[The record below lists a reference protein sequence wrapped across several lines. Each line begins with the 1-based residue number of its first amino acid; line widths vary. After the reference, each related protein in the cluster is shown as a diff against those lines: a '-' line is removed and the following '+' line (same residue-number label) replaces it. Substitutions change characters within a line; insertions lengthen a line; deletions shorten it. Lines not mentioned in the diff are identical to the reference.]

1 MGHVIIV
8 GAGPAGA
15 SLASILAKRD
25 IEVTLI
31 ERQRD
36 FNREFRGELLLPSG
50 INALE
55 TLGLKDQL
63 AAVPS
68 CSMQTVSWAMSGK
81 VILERQIS
89 ADKIG
94 EQLPTAVSQPAM
106 LEMRRQPGRHVAA
119 AVAPRN
125 LPQLPHRSACVQNVP
140 PF

>member
-15 SLASILAKRD
+15 SLASILAKRN

-55 TLGLKDQL
+55 TLGLKDKL
-63 AAVPS
+63 AAIPS
-68 CSMQTVSWAMSGK
+68 FSMQT
-81 VILERQIS
+81 
-89 ADKIG
+89 
-94 EQLPTAVSQPAM
+94 
-106 LEMRRQPGRHVAA
+106 
-119 AVAPRN
+119 AP
-125 LPQLPHRSACVQNVP
+125 PCV
-140 PF
+140 